1 MKILIEDRKAVEVVG
16 FFLCGI
22 HGVIGSDL
30 QKNGVAFGLEG
41 LDLLLFKEIHQ
52 FRIGIQ

>member
-22 HGVIGSDL
+22 HGVIGADL

-41 LDLLLFKEIHQ
+41 LDLLLLKEINQ
-52 FRIGIQ
+52 LGVGIQ